1 MWTLQVTAVALH
13 IVTIRAERH
22 GLRCERLADLRMLVS
37 ISLCR
42 WCNIYWRY
50 LSDCCWNPRIWPVW
64 YESADALLSVK
75 AAEALSQVLRG
86 SSALKE
92 VDVSSNE
99 LGVDGGRM
107 LREAVAESR

>member
-1 MWTLQVTAVALH
+1 MW
-13 IVTIRAERH
+13 
-22 GLRCERLADLRMLVS
+22 S
-37 ISLCR
+37 K
-42 WCNIYWRY
+42 
-50 LSDCCWNPRIWPVW
+50 
-64 YESADALLSVK
+64 SANALLSVK

-86 SSALKE
+86 SSALRE